1 MNRFDATRIIRSAED
16 VARQLYRD
24 EGEERARLAH
34 EVGMLR
40 GNIRGLCASL
50 QEYADPFSNRDKSEW
65 VALLMWGNVPVPCL
79 IDEDDFIVGCGIN
92 GEGVPFE
99 DMPAAAQT
107 ELEATLRALV
117 IRNQER
123 AQAEAYAATL

>member
-1 MNRFDATRIIRSAED
+1 MNADRIIKSAED

-40 GNIRGLCASL
+40 GHIRGLCASL
-50 QEYADPFSNRDKSEW
+50 EEYANPVFAVEPGDWNA
-65 VALLMWGNVPVPCL
+65 VLMWGNVPVPCC
-79 IDEDDFIVGCGIN
+79 IDEDDFIVACGIN
-92 GEGVPFE
+92 GHAVDFPN
-99 DMPAAAQT
+99 MPAEART
-107 ELEATLRALV
+107 EMEATLRALV
-117 IRNQER
+117 IRTNEK